1 MAAVGRVGRQLRS
14 LIWRDSVADE
24 VDAELDFHLEM
35 VTRELT
41 ERGMAPEEARAEA
54 LRRFGDLAAVSA
66 SCRRIG
72 LDRERAERRTEYLA
86 ELRQDAGHALR
97 QLRRAPG
104 FTAVALLTLVLAI
117 GVNTSIFSAVS
128 AVLLRPLP
136 YPNAG
141 RLAVLWSSSPSL
153 GDQRRVLVA
162 YPDLVEW
169 RARNRTFQDLG
180 FARTQSVNLTGTEQP
195 DRLVG
200 CFVTANTLRLLG
212 ARAALGR
219 LFTDAETAE
228 GTSQRVAVLSHAAWT
243 SRYGADSGILGR
255 TIVLN
260 GLPHVIVGVTAADY
274 QDPFGP
280 PEVWLPVTSPPNQ
293 SWLTRQNPSFWA
305 IGLLKPGVTPAQ
317 ASADLAG
324 IAKALAAEYPAS
336 NAGVD
341 ASLVMLRDYL
351 VGDVRAGL
359 LILLGFVA
367 LILLIACA
375 NIANL
380 QLARATARRRE
391 ISLRAALGA
400 GRPRLVRQ
408 LLTESVVLALIGGAA
423 GVLVAHWAIAALV
436 AAVPGGLPVFGPVG
450 LDRRVLLFSVA
461 ITVAAGLLFG
471 AVPARYATRADLADA
486 LQNRSGDGS
495 AGGRGDVRN
504 TFVAIQLAL
513 CIVLLVGAA
522 LLTRSFARL
531 QQEKM
536 GFEPEHLITA
546 EFRLPATKYT
556 NDTVIAQFAD
566 QALERIRAVPGVR
579 SAALVGSVPL
589 SGNWGTTNYLPDGRT
604 PPADGALPTTQI
616 NAVTDGYFG
625 TMRIALLEGR
635 DFSPADRMGAEPV
648 AIVNRELAQRAWP
661 GESAI
666 GKRMKIVGPPD
677 VVATVVGVVGTIKQ
691 FTMTEPAEAQLYVAK
706 AQNPGIFSSVAART
720 VGDPDALGDEVRA
733 AIWSVDRD
741 QPVWKIRSMHSLV
754 ERDMAPHRFTAILT
768 GAFSLLA
775 LLLALIGVYGVM
787 SYAVAQRTREIGIRI
802 ALGAARGEVVR
813 MVLWRG
819 LRIVGIATALGL
831 CAAYG
836 AARLIERQL
845 FNVSP
850 TDVVTFVGAPAV
862 LAVVAAL
869 ACWVP
874 ARRAARVDPAVALQS
889 E

>member
-1 MAAVGRVGRQLRS
+1 
-14 LIWRDSVADE
+14 
-24 VDAELDFHLEM
+24 
-35 VTRELT
+35 
-41 ERGMAPEEARAEA
+41 
-54 LRRFGDLAAVSA
+54 
-66 SCRRIG
+66 
-72 LDRERAERRTEYLA
+72 
-86 ELRQDAGHALR
+86 
-97 QLRRAPG
+97 
-104 FTAVALLTLVLAI
+104 
-117 GVNTSIFSAVS
+117 
-128 AVLLRPLP
+128 
-136 YPNAG
+136 
-141 RLAVLWSSSPSL
+141 
-153 GDQRRVLVA
+153 
-162 YPDLVEW
+162 
-169 RARNRTFQDLG
+169 
-180 FARTQSVNLTGTEQP
+180 
-195 DRLVG
+195 
-200 CFVTANTLRLLG
+200 
-212 ARAALGR
+212 
-219 LFTDAETAE
+219 
-228 GTSQRVAVLSHAAWT
+228 
-243 SRYGADSGILGR
+243 
-255 TIVLN
+255 
-260 GLPHVIVGVTAADY
+260 
-274 QDPFGP
+274 
-280 PEVWLPVTSPPNQ
+280 
-293 SWLTRQNPSFWA
+293 
-305 IGLLKPGVTPAQ
+305 
-317 ASADLAG
+317 
-324 IAKALAAEYPAS
+324 
-336 NAGVD
+336 
-341 ASLVMLRDYL
+341 
-351 VGDVRAGL
+351 
-359 LILLGFVA
+359 
-367 LILLIACA
+367 
-375 NIANL
+375 
-380 QLARATARRRE
+380 
-391 ISLRAALGA
+391 
-400 GRPRLVRQ
+400 
-408 LLTESVVLALIGGAA
+408 
-423 GVLVAHWAIAALV
+423 
-436 AAVPGGLPVFGPVG
+436 
-450 LDRRVLLFSVA
+450 VLLFSLV

-486 LQNRSGDGS
+486 LQNRSGDGG

-504 TFVAIQLAL
+504 TFVGIQLAL

-536 GFEPEHLITA
+536 GFEPDHLITA

-556 NDTVIAQFAD
+556 NDTVIAEFAD

-579 SAALVGSVPL
+579 SAALLGSVPL

-604 PPADGALPTTQI
+604 PPADSVLPTTQI

-733 AIWSVDRD
+733 AIWSVDRE

-768 GAFSLLA
+768 GAFALLA

-874 ARRAARVDPAVALQS
+874 ARRAARVDPAVALQT